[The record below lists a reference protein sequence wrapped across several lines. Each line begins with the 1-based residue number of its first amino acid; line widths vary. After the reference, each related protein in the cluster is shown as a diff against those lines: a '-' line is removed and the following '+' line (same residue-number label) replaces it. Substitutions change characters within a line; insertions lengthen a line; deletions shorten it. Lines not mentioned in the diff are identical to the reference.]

1 MKNGHPMMILRAVA
15 HSRLALGLLALGLM
29 TFAATRSAQAQ
40 NNFNV
45 RLGESPRLLEATLR
59 NTQGSL
65 SDLDL
70 MDIIMEESC
79 VNPVARYQNRNRFSV
94 LVENTSTTGNLLT
107 SFTLD
112 LVELGYEF
120 GDGDFAADGF
130 NGSLAMEMG
139 RSDAGVS
146 LSGSHD
152 GADASRLVVNFS
164 GLSAGKAAIFR
175 VDLDPSASNTS
186 GMLYP
191 DYREAVL
198 GANGNELALVD
209 VAFSSG
215 NQFAGLPFMTD
226 IHGDVINTRVLE
238 AYHSQAASGR
248 DPDNGVPTF
257 LSGDVVPEPA
267 SAVLCLLGMAGMLS
281 VRKRR

>member
-15 HSRLALGLLALGLM
+15 HSRFALGLLALGLM
-29 TFAATRSAQAQ
+29 TFAATGVAQAQ

-45 RLGESPRLLEATLR
+45 RLGESPRLLEATLH

-65 SDLDL
+65 SDMDL

-130 NGSLAMEMG
+130 NGSLAMDMG

-146 LSGSHD
+146 LSGSY
-152 GADASRLVVNFS
+152 GSDASELVVNFS

-215 NQFAGLPFMTD
+215 KQFADLPFMTD
-226 IHGDVINTRVLE
+226 IHGDVIDTRVLE
-238 AYHSQAASGR
+238 AYHSQAPSGR
-248 DPDNGVPTF
+248 DPDSGVPTF
-257 LSGDVVPEPA
+257 LSGDVVPEPT
-267 SAVLCLLGMAGMLS
+267 SAILFLLGVAGMLS